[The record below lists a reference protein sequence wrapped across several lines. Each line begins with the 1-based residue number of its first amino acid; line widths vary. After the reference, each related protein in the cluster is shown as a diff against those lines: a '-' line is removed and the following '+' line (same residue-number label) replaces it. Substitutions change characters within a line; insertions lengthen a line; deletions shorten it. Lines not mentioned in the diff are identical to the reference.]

1 MAGYQINPD
10 NNKLGEKMRAVQ
22 FFNLYFSKFKYIV
35 LTNLLFFVPVLLT
48 AAYVVGTYF
57 LCGGINIF
65 AVSASVIIL
74 NPFMAGVALICR
86 YVYTE
91 KQFSVVKTF
100 IKGVRENW
108 VKCLVHGIIWY
119 VVFVVSYFS
128 ITMYYNG
135 TRSSGIFWLPLGIT
149 VLLVLFVL
157 FSSYYAN
164 IMTVTMDIKL
174 KDLYRNCMLFSFGE
188 LKNNFFTTLALT
200 FFAAV
205 IFTLLVFFRNPIL
218 MVIVGGLLT
227 MLIIP
232 STVQYII
239 TFYVYDSMVSIL
251 DEDKKKEEKEK
262 AENPVARVNVN
273 KDEAMEISRLAPE
286 GKDEYIFHNGKMI
299 KRSLIERQTHE
310 NIEDDFD

>member
-10 NNKLGEKMRAVQ
+10 SNLDKKMRSVQ
-22 FFNLYFSKFKYIV
+22 FFNLYFSKFRYIV
-35 LTNLLFFVPVLLT
+35 LTNLLFFVPVLLA
-48 AAYVVGTYF
+48 AAYVAGTYF
-57 LCGGINIF
+57 LFNGINIF
-65 AVSASVIIL
+65 AAAVSIIIL
-74 NPFMAGVALICR
+74 NPFMAGVALVCR
-86 YVYTE
+86 YIYTGRE
-91 KQFSVVKTF
+91 FSVAKTF

-108 VKCLVHGIIWY
+108 AKCLIHGIICY
-119 VVFVVSYFS
+119 IVFVVSYFS
-128 ITMYYNG
+128 LSLYFSG
-135 TRSSGIFWLPLGIT
+135 TKTSLIFWVPLGIT
-149 VLLVLFVL
+149 ALIVIFVL

-188 LKNNFFTTLALT
+188 LKNNLFTTLALI

-205 IFTLLVFFRNPIL
+205 VFTLLVFFKNPVL
-218 MVIVGGLLT
+218 VIAIGGLLI

-239 TFYVYDSMVSIL
+239 TFYVYDSMVAIL
-251 DEDKKKEEKEK
+251 DENKKKEEKEK

-273 KDEAMEISRLAPE
+273 KDEAKEISRLAPE

-299 KRSLIERQTHE
+299 KRSLIEQQVSE
-310 NIEDDFD
+310 KIEDDFD